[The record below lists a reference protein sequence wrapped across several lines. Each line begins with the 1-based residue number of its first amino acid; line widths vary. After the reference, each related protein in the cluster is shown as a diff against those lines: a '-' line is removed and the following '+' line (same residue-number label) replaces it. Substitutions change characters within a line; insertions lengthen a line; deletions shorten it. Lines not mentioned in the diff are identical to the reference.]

1 MGPGPLTAVY
11 QARFMRYLEYRGML
25 EHQGRKVW
33 AFLGDGEMDQPE
45 SLAARARKARQR
57 HLIDHGD
64 PLTLLADC
72 GLDASGIA
80 TAIRTRFQL
89 PLPETQ

>member
-33 AFLGDGEMDQPE
+33 AFLGDGEIDQPE
-45 SLAARARKARQR
+45 SLAAISVAGRER
-57 HLIDHGD
+57 LDNVIL
-64 PLTLLADC
+64 LTM
-72 GLDASGIA
+72 A
-80 TAIRTRFQL
+80 TR
-89 PLPETQ
+89 